1 VADWQKGEIVVVD
14 QDFEPERMIWFP
26 NDIEGTCDI
35 INWLDTAPNREV
47 IGWLSIGESEKI
59 FTITETNRHLW
70 RSILFEVRAYESLI
84 LLEEALVIKKT
95 K

>member
-1 VADWQKGEIVVVD
+1 MVVD
-14 QDFEPERMIWFP
+14 QEFEPERWIWFP
-26 NDIEGTCDI
+26 NDIEGACDI

-47 IGWLSIGESEKI
+47 MGWISIGESERL

-70 RSILFEVRAYESLI
+70 RNILFDVRAYESLI
-84 LLEEALVIKKT
+84 LLEEAQIVKKP